1 MGNNFGIP
9 VRNNTSAAYGGLT
22 TQPSSAPLPTAT
34 APIPTTTN
42 TFLVPEASVPQSPVA
57 SGFQMSTTIVPG
69 VSVQRTGTATV
80 FIDRTIPPTV
90 YQTENL
96 TVQFGGANNPETRNI
111 INEGLSALRPEVLL
125 QFSPRNL
132 IDTNN
137 QLTDLGKLADFN
149 YKLRKLKLDVSLV
162 TSRSLSESETVKFEQ
177 LDLSYRQQY
186 ETCFNNIQSKKIK
199 SQKKK
204 TIKALFDIKSIPDSY
219 FGDGFLSFKQIFS
232 NYLGYSNQSYNSFTD
247 TKILGQL
254 ILDLRNAL
262 ENYSSNLLS
271 IRDLDRTNDLNPYT
285 YDKTFNVN
293 GLKIEQLRSNSRIK
307 NLFNEGVFR
316 NLVTRLPPQP
326 LDKIKLMIHLL
337 SKELLVS
344 KNLSN
349 SQTRTK
355 LVQMFGASANPD
367 GNPFDNIFGDTGV
380 SIFDPVVSATNN
392 SIVSLLNYVNQ
403 KVLPFENRYL
413 QEQTTNSVFIP
424 GHEYFLDTTD
434 RINLDVFTI
443 GLSRNITELTDIL
456 TKLLSLDVNPQT
468 SNVVFSSLAI
478 QFGQTLAGRNTN
490 NISHALFKL
499 ASEDIQL
506 QYLLFNYL
514 FLAGLIIT
522 LGEEDNVFIRS
533 YKKDT
538 QRTEIDVDTL
548 YEEIGL
554 VITRIVERVV
564 GLLSSNSNNEL
575 NIVNSSFTSLI
586 TTLGLTRVYTQDL
599 TQTLRGFVNADPIN
613 SKNSLFK
620 MFIDFIL
627 ELENINS
634 SNGTKIFLLQDDS
647 GRTRFNFLSSSTM
660 LFLFYQTMIGLS
672 AMFIPYE
679 FAGPVI
685 NNSFNIEFDTSEFE
699 RLHNLLTNRTNPVP
713 EYTAIFN
720 VLEKETTFVK
730 QGLNCFNKLNSRF
743 SNIQQLA
750 EPYFLQ
756 SSFVTE
762 YQTKL
767 ALSVINSGRFKN
779 KFDGSYGILP
789 VTLAEKQTVI
799 DFSKNFGENNFKVF
813 GIGLPNGFVENLNKN
828 IIITEDAGSDQE
840 TSVIK
845 INVFCKLLQYPN
857 IVLKPQSYLFDL
869 NIFNLKQISTGFYNS
884 VDQVI
889 NNNFGTTYVD
899 GNFSI
904 IEGYNDILIQKE
916 ELRNHKTS
924 ELLKTYMCLVSGI
937 KMYEEEF
944 FITPKLFTNKTK
956 DNLFNSLD
964 VRNLTSVLTGQKLFD
979 RILFLLVDLNQFEID
994 YSKTNKNSLGAQ
1006 TLEKIKIV
1014 NDRTSFDKNDLVLV
1028 DIFFTVGK

>member
-9 VRNNTSAAYGGLT
+9 VRNNTSAVYGGLT
-22 TQPSSAPLPTAT
+22 TQPSSAPLPTT
-34 APIPTTTN
+34 ITPVPTT
-42 TFLVPEASVPQSPVA
+42 
-57 SGFQMSTTIVPG
+57 GFQMSTTLVPG
-69 VSVQRTGTATV
+69 ASIRRTGTATV

-96 TVQFGGANNPETRNI
+96 TIQFGGANNPETRNI
-111 INEGLSALRPEVLL
+111 TNQGLSALRPEILL

-132 IDTNN
+132 IDANN

-149 YKLRKLKLDVSLV
+149 YKLRKLKLDVSV
-162 TSRSLSESETVKFEQ
+162 VASRSLSEPEIVRFEQ
-177 LDLSYRQQY
+177 LDLSYKQQY
-186 ETCFNNIQSKKIK
+186 ETCFNDIQNKKNK

-219 FGDGFLSFKQIFS
+219 FGDGFLSFKQMFS
-232 NYLGYSNQSYNSFTD
+232 NYLGYSVQSYNSFTD

-254 ILDLRNAL
+254 VLDLRNAL

-271 IRDLDRTNDLNPYT
+271 IRDLDRVNDLDPYT
-285 YDKTFNVN
+285 YDKIFNN
-293 GLKIEQLRSNSRIK
+293 DSLKVEQLRSNSTIK
-307 NLFNEGVFR
+307 NLLNEGIFR
-316 NLVTRLPPQP
+316 NLTTRLPVQP
-326 LDKIKLMIHLL
+326 LNKIKLMIHLL

-349 SQTRTK
+349 NQTRTK
-355 LVQMFGASANPD
+355 LVQVFGASANPD
-367 GNPFDNIFGDTGV
+367 GNPFDNIFGDTGF
-380 SIFDPVVSATNN
+380 SIFDPVVSTTNN

-403 KVLPFENRYL
+403 KVLPFENKYL

-424 GHEYFLDTTD
+424 GHEYFLDTAD
-434 RINLDVFTI
+434 RTNLDVFTI
-443 GLSRNITELTDIL
+443 GLSRNTTELTDIL
-456 TKLLSLDVNPQT
+456 TKLLSLDVTPQT
-468 SNVVFSSLAI
+468 SSVVFSSLAI
-478 QFGQTLAGRNTN
+478 QFGQTLSGRSTN

-499 ASEDIQL
+499 ASEDSQL
-506 QYLLFNYL
+506 QYLLFKYL
-514 FLAGLIIT
+514 FLAGLILT
-522 LGEEDNVFIRS
+522 FGEEDNIFIRS
-533 YKKDT
+533 YKRDT
-538 QRTEIDVDTL
+538 QRTEINIDVL

-554 VITRIVERVV
+554 ATTKVVDRVV
-564 GLLSSNSNNEL
+564 SLLSSNSSNEL
-575 NIVNSSFTSLI
+575 NVLNTSMFSLV
-586 TTLGLTRVYTQDL
+586 TTTGLTRIYVQTL
-599 TQTLRGFVNADPIN
+599 TETLRGFVNADPIS
-613 SKNSLFK
+613 SKNSLLK
-620 MFIDFIL
+620 MYVDFIL

-672 AMFIPYE
+672 SLFIPYE
-679 FAGPVI
+679 FTGPVV
-685 NNSFNIEFDTSEFE
+685 NNSFNIEYDTAEID

-713 EYTAIFN
+713 EYTNIFN
-720 VLEKETTFVK
+720 TLEKETTFIK

-743 SNIQQLA
+743 SNIQQLV
-750 EPYFLQ
+750 ESYFLQ
-756 SSFVTE
+756 SSFITE

-767 ALSVINSGRFKN
+767 ALSIVNSGRFKN

-789 VTLAEKQTVI
+789 ITQVEKQTVI

-828 IIITEDAGSDQE
+828 IIVTEDAGSDQE

-845 INVFCKLLQYPN
+845 INAFCKLLQYPN
-857 IVLKPQSYLFDL
+857 IILKPQSYLFDL

-884 VDQVI
+884 VEQTI
-889 NNNFGTTYVD
+889 KNNFGSIFID
-899 GNFSI
+899 SNFSI
-904 IEGYNDILIQKE
+904 TEGYNDILVQKE

-924 ELLKTYMCLVSGI
+924 ELLKTYMCLVSGV
-937 KMYEEEF
+937 KMYEEEYF
-944 FITPKLFTNKTK
+944 LTQKLFAKKTK

-964 VRNLTSVLTGQKLFD
+964 VRNLTSLLTGQKLFD

-994 YSKTNKNSLGAQ
+994 YPKTNKNSLGAQ
-1006 TLEKIKIV
+1006 TLEKIKKV
-1014 NDRTSFDKNDLVLV
+1014 NDRVSFDKNDLVLA